1 MAISKSARP
10 SGVVAA
16 TVLVACSA
24 LLAQP
29 RDSAYLKTKVNPGR
43 AGVFVDGKYVGP
55 AANFKVA
62 RKYPLSP
69 GKHEIRLV
77 DPRYEEVNTTVDLK
91 RGKSTTLSQALKP
104 LPPAQGPFGTLRTR
118 NADKFA
124 AVYINDKFYG
134 HAGEFNNPTQAVLL
148 PPGEYTVRIEP
159 LSGGGA
165 VTKKVNLEA
174 GKTVVVEK

>member
-1 MAISKSARP
+1 MAIPK
-10 SGVVAA
+10 VVRHLCACGA
-16 TVLVACSA
+16 ILLFACST

-62 RKYPLSP
+62 RKYTLSP
-69 GKHEIRLV
+69 GRHEIKLV
-77 DPRYEEVNTTVDLK
+77 DPRYEEVNTTVDLVA
-91 RGKSTTLSQALKP
+91 GKTTTLSQTLKP
-104 LPPAQGPFGTLRTR
+104 LPPPKGPFGTLRTES
-118 NADKFA
+118 ADKFA

-134 HAGEFNNPTQAVLL
+134 HADEFSNPAQGVLL

-159 LSGGGA
+159 LSGGGS
-165 VTKKVNLEA
+165 VEKKVQIEV